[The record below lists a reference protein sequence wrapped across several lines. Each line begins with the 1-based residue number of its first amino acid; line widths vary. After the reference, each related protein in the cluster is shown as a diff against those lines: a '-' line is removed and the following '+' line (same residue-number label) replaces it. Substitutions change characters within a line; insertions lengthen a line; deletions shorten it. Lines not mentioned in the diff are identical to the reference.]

1 MPQPVDL
8 GIAAKLE
15 PKLAVDYF
23 RAKGYDISWN
33 WQETEAAS
41 HARAFTVAKAAHMD
55 ILTTI
60 RDEVDKALSQ
70 GTTERDFIKTLKP
83 RLQEQGWWGKQIVVD
98 SGGNAET
105 VQLGSPA
112 RLATIY
118 RTNLATAYQA
128 GRYQQQLASTDTH
141 PYWQYI
147 AVMDKNTRKSHAAMN
162 GRVFRF
168 DDPIWNTL
176 YPPNDWGC
184 RCRVRALTAAQVKRM
199 GLKVESSIG
208 AVSTQLVETG
218 VDKRTGEVY
227 QSEVTTYR
235 HGQQRMTTGAGWSN
249 NAGQLAMG
257 SDISIARKL
266 IALQNRELRSQVIQS
281 LNNAP
286 VRQQAFAQWVGQVL
300 TQRRPGNNIQPLGF
314 MTEDIAVAV
323 EERTGKPA
331 ARVLAIS
338 EKDLVHADSLKHQKK
353 GVALTM
359 AEYQS
364 LPKTVANPSAV
375 LWDRQNQNVLYIRSD
390 DNSTIKTVVNAPWSV
405 RKQPDALDVVINTY
419 RVPLTELKKG
429 VAGGNYELL
438 KGTL

>member
-41 HARAFTVAKAAHMD
+41 HAQAFTVAKAARMD

-70 GTTERDFIKTLKP
+70 GATERDFIQTLKP

-98 SGGNAET
+98 GDGHAET

-128 GRYQQQLASTDTH
+128 GRYQQQLASTETH
-141 PYWQYI
+141 PYWQYL

-199 GLKVESSIG
+199 GLTVESSLG

-227 QSEVTTYR
+227 QSAVTTYR
-235 HGQQRMTTGAGWSN
+235 NGKQRMTTGAGWSN

-266 IALQNRELRSQVIQS
+266 IGLQNRELRQQVIQS

-338 EKDLVHADSLKHQKK
+338 EKDLVHADSIKHQKK

-359 AEYQS
+359 AEYQA
-364 LPKTVANPSAV
+364 LPKIVANPSAV
-375 LWDRQNQNVLYIRSD
+375 LWDKQNQNVLYIRSD
-390 DNSTIKTVVNAPWSV
+390 DNRTLKTVVNAPWSV
-405 RKQPDALDVVINTY
+405 RKQPDTLDVVINTY

>member
-1 MPQPVDL
+1 MPQSVDL

-23 RAKGYDISWN
+23 RAKGYDINWN
-33 WQETEAAS
+33 WQETDAAA
-41 HARAFTVAKAAHMD
+41 HARAFTVAKAARMD

-70 GTTERDFIKTLKP
+70 GTTERDFIKSLKP

-98 SGGNAET
+98 GDGNAET

-147 AVMDKNTRKSHAAMN
+147 AVIDKNTRKSHAAMH

-199 GLKVESSIG
+199 GLTVESSLG

-218 VDKRTGEVY
+218 IDKRTGEVY

-235 HGQQRMTTGAGWSN
+235 NGKQRMTTGAGWSS

-266 IALQNRELRSQVIQS
+266 IGLQSRELRQQVIQS

-286 VRQQAFAQWVGQVL
+286 VRQNAFAQWVGQVL

-314 MTEDIAVAV
+314 MTDDIAVAV

-359 AEYQS
+359 AEYQA
-364 LPKTVANPSAV
+364 LPRVIANPSAV
-375 LWDRQNQNVLYIRSD
+375 LWDKQNQNLLYIRSD
-390 DNSTIKTVVNAPWSV
+390 DDLTIKTVVNAPWSV

-438 KGTL
+438 KGAL